1 MSQKLT
7 DYLFSDNIGDSD
19 DENEV
24 SNSDTTSTR
33 LSLKIVKQNRD
44 YQDQDDDPASENSL
58 DSLSFIFVKHSPPTS
73 GLEDTK
79 KQQAKLEIDEIVN
92 IGEIDGTDDSTQSLV
107 SSLGDEDEGDQE
119 QEQEKVEVDE
129 IFIKDDEDDE
139 DEKPEKSDKETS
151 SSISKPQISKEQQ
164 ESQEY
169 LKLFGGQN
177 RNLSLPNS
185 FNFSNDKLF
194 TNLRN
199 NIKKGYLPHVY
210 DTEQSQQGGFIRSGS
225 HHSSYNCETEC
236 HSPNPLGNLDL
247 LPSFDDASICG
258 EMDNNIQKGGSIRAG
273 SHHSMINCDC
283 PENIPET
290 HDTLYPQTGCGT
302 EGLVTRNEGV
312 DEEGDSDGEPET
324 PETSETS
331 ERPEGSSYSSFD
343 VDSSGIVPLTPS
355 TFTLMRPR

>member
-7 DYLFSDNIGDSD
+7 KYLFSDNIGDSE
-19 DENEV
+19 DELEV

-44 YQDQDDDPASENSL
+44 YQDQDDDSYSDDSL
-58 DSLSFIFVKHSPPTS
+58 DSLSFIFVQNGPPTS
-73 GLEDTK
+73 GQEDTD
-79 KQQAKLEIDEIVN
+79 KQRAKLEIDKIVN
-92 IGEIDGTDDSTQSLV
+92 IGEIDGTDNSTQSLV
-107 SSLGDEDEGDQE
+107 SSQGDDEGERNQE
-119 QEQEKVEVDE
+119 QDEKMVEVDE

-139 DEKPEKSDKETS
+139 DDETS

-185 FNFSNDKLF
+185 FNFSNDKIF
-194 TNLRN
+194 TDLRN

-210 DTEQSQQGGFIRSGS
+210 DTELSQRGGFIRSGS
-225 HHSSYNCETEC
+225 PHSSYNCETEC

-247 LPSFDDASICG
+247 LPSFDDASICNK
-258 EMDNNIQKGGSIRAG
+258 MDNNIQKGGSIRAG

-283 PENIPET
+283 PENIPGT

-302 EGLVTRNEGV
+302 EGLVTRNDDV
-312 DEEGDSDGEPET
+312 DGEGDSDGEPEL
-324 PETSETS
+324 SETS
-331 ERPEGSSYSSFD
+331 EVSRLSETPEGSSYSSFD